1 MKESLDKYKSQLTD
15 YWKGRTGKQKT
26 MFITMMA
33 GIVLLAAV
41 ITYYMTR
48 TTLVPLYSNLS
59 PSETGAIKENLDA
72 KGIQSEISEGGT
84 SILVP
89 AEMTE
94 TLLVELAA
102 EGLPESGNIDFSY
115 FSENASFG
123 MTDNEFDV
131 IKQDALQNEIAAL
144 IKGIDGVQDA
154 KVMLT
159 IPEKEIFVS
168 DEAATASASIVLNTK
183 PGQEFEDS
191 QIQALYHL
199 VAKSVTN
206 LPVENIVIM
215 NQYFEYFDL
224 NNSGNGTSDTFA
236 SQSGIK
242 NEVEKDIQRQVQ
254 TMLGTIMGHDKV
266 VVSVT
271 ADVDF
276 TQENREENLVEP
288 VDKENMEGLAI
299 SAQKLTETYSG
310 NDAAEGGTPI
320 TEDSSDSLGTQYL
333 EGSNG
338 NGDYEKTEE
347 TINHEVNRIRKEI
360 IESPYKIRDLGIQVM
375 VEPPD
380 AANAASLSAE
390 QIEDIQNI
398 LGTIIRTS
406 IDKSTMEEELTEEQ
420 VEEKIVVSVQPFNG
434 KITFDEEEVRSGIP
448 GWIYA
453 IGGFLLVFILLL
465 IFYIIRSRKEE
476 KMIEPEYE
484 ELLAPAEVPNI
495 EEEVETEGTMR
506 RKQLEKLAKEKPDEF
521 AKLLRSWIAED

>member
-1 MKESLDKYKSQLTD
+1 MKESMEKYKNQLAD
-15 YWKGRTGKQKT
+15 YWKDRSGKQRR
-26 MFITMMA
+26 IL
-33 GIVLLAAV
+33 ISIIAV
-41 ITYYMTR
+41 ILLSSAVIAYLTTR

-72 KGIQSEISEGGT
+72 RGVQSEISEGGT

-89 AEMTE
+89 ADMTD

-115 FSENASFG
+115 FSDNASFG
-123 MTDNEFDV
+123 MTDNEFNV

-144 IKGIDGVQDA
+144 LKGIEGVQDA
-154 KVMLT
+154 EVMLT
-159 IPEKEIFVS
+159 VPEKEVFVS
-168 DEAATASASIVLNTK
+168 DEAKAASASIVLNTK

-199 VAKSVTN
+199 VSKSVTN
-206 LPVENIVIM
+206 LPVDNIVIM

-224 NNSGNGTSDTFA
+224 GNSGAGASDTFV
-236 SQSGIK
+236 SQNEMK

-254 TMLGTIMGHDKV
+254 TMLGTLMGQDKV

-276 TQENREENLVEP
+276 TQEKREENLVEP

-310 NDAAEGGTPI
+310 QNGTEGGTPI
-320 TEDSSDSLGTQYL
+320 TEDGSDSLGTQYL
-333 EGSNG
+333 EGSGG

-360 IESPYKIRDLGIQVM
+360 VESPYKVRDLGIQVM

-380 AANAASLSAE
+380 ANNPASLPDA
-390 QIEDIQNI
+390 QVEDIQNI
-398 LGTIIRTS
+398 LRTIVRTS
-406 IDKSTMEEELTEEQ
+406 IDKSTVNDELTDQ
-420 VEEKIVVSVQPFNG
+420 QIQEKIVVSVQPFNG
-434 KITFDEEEVRSGIP
+434 KVTFDEDNAHSSIP
-448 GWIYA
+448 WWVYA
-453 IGGFLLVFILLL
+453 TGGVLLLL
-465 IFYIIRSRKEE
+465 IILLIAYIIRARRQEE
-476 KMIEPEYE
+476 ILEPEYE
-484 ELLAPAEVPNI
+484 ELSPPAEVPDI
-495 EEEVETEGTMR
+495 EEEVETEGTIR

-521 AKLLRSWIAED
+521 AKLLRSWIAEE

>member
-1 MKESLDKYKSQLTD
+1 MKESIEKYKSQLAD
-15 YWKGRTGKQKT
+15 YWKGRSSKQKRI
-26 MFITMMA
+26 FIS
-33 GIVLLAAV
+33 IIAV
-41 ITYYMTR
+41 ILLSSAAIAYFTTR
-48 TTLVPLYSNLS
+48 TTLVPLYSNLT

-72 KGIQSEISEGGT
+72 RGIQSEISEGG
-84 SILVP
+84 SAILVP
-89 AEMTE
+89 ADMTD

-123 MTDNEFDV
+123 MTDNEFNV

-144 IKGIDGVQDA
+144 LKGIEGVRDA
-154 KVMLT
+154 EVMLT
-159 IPEKEIFVS
+159 VPEKEIFVS
-168 DEAATASASIVLNTK
+168 DEAKAASASIVLNTK

-199 VAKSVTN
+199 VSKSVTN
-206 LPVENIVIM
+206 LPVDNIVIM

-224 NNSGNGTSDTFA
+224 VNSGAGASDTFA
-236 SQSGIK
+236 SQNEMK

-254 TMLGTIMGHDKV
+254 TMLGTLMGQDKV

-299 SAQKLTETYSG
+299 SAQKLTETYSRQNG
-310 NDAAEGGTPI
+310 TEGGTPI
-320 TEDSSDSLGTQYL
+320 TEDGSDSLGTQYL
-333 EGSNG
+333 EGSGG

-360 IESPYKIRDLGIQVM
+360 TESPYKVRDLGIQVM

-380 AANAASLSAE
+380 ANNPASLPDE
-390 QIEDIQNI
+390 QVEDIQHI
-398 LGTIIRTS
+398 LSTIVRTS
-406 IDKSTMEEELTEEQ
+406 IDKSTVKDELTDEQ
-420 VEEKIVVSVQPFNG
+420 IEEKIVVSVQPFNG
-434 KITFDEEEVRSGIP
+434 KVTFDEYDAQSSIP
-448 GWIYA
+448 WWVYA
-453 IGGFLLVFILLL
+453 TGGVLLLL
-465 IFYIIRSRKEE
+465 IILLMVYIIRARRQVD
-476 KMIEPEYE
+476 ILEPEYE
-484 ELLAPAEVPNI
+484 ELLPPVEVPDI
-495 EEEVETEGTMR
+495 EEEVETEGTIR

-521 AKLLRSWIAED
+521 AKLLRSWIAEE